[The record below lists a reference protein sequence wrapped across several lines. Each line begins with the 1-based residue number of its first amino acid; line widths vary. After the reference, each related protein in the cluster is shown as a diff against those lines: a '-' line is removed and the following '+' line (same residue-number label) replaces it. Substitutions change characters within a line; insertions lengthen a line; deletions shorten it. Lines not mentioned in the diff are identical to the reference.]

1 MLTVLH
7 IFRNKEKPLLN
18 LEYFADN
25 KPSKKLFVQFG
36 KKNYWATIFSTCMS
50 KRNNVRSLE
59 P

>member
-36 KKNYWATIFSTCMS
+36 KKIIGLPFLVHVCQNEITCA
-50 KRNNVRSLE
+50 V
-59 P
+59 